1 MESLNI
7 FQKLIEI
14 RKCID
19 SFKKDTKGF
28 NYSYVSGMQILSK
41 IQNKMNELGIL
52 LIPILSKINDPISFE
67 YDTLKFNNTT
77 KKEEEKHNIDWIV
90 SGDMLYRWQNADDKD
105 DYFEIKWFLTGIQND
120 SSKAFGSALTYSER
134 YFLLKFFNI
143 PTDDVD
149 PDSNQS
155 DKTYKKKSY
164 PEDKNNQ
171 AWLNEVT
178 KEAFIKKI
186 QFDNFEDGI
195 TAKEAWKKLQEMY
208 RIKKTYKEQ
217 IEFELNKAL
226 PNKSEGIS
234 SFENENSEIPFEN
247 K

>member
-1 MESLNI
+1 MENLNI
-7 FQKLIEI
+7 FQKLIKI

-28 NYSYVSGMQILSK
+28 NYSYVSGTQVLGK
-41 IQNKMNELGIL
+41 IQDKMNQLGVL
-52 LIPILSKINDPISFE
+52 LIPVLSKINDPISFE
-67 YDTLKFNNTT
+67 YDTIKFNSKTQ
-77 KKEEEKHNIDWIV
+77 KEEEKHNIDWII
-90 SGDMLYRWQNADDKD
+90 SGDMLYRWQNADDKN

-143 PTDDVD
+143 PTDDAD
-149 PDSNQS
+149 PDSTQS
-155 DKTYKKKSY
+155 DKTYTKKSY
-164 PEDKNNQ
+164 SKDNRP
-171 AWLNEVT
+171 WLNEIT

-195 TAKEAWKKLQEMY
+195 TAKNAWEKLQKIY
-208 RIKKTYKEQ
+208 KIKKIYKEQ
-217 IEFELNKAL
+217 IELEL
-226 PNKSEGIS
+226 
-234 SFENENSEIPFEN
+234 NSEIPFN